1 MRTRTTLDLGAIQLP
16 KESVHPWSLNL
27 PLIRSILIHPKCR
40 TAHRTQRPLM
50 HHIMEVHRITVTI
63 AIHHRPNIQVVAI
76 QDPSST
82 VTVSI
87 VIMRRTVHLRHHR
100 IMVDLEHTMITI
112 VPRRTM
118 DSTLLRLIT
127 TLMNRNLHLIQRT
140 RMGIRRE
147 EITMVTMIRTLLTQ
161 VTTGVL
167 LQVLTMNMTGIIT
180 TTLTTPMANI
190 LTTIT
195 TPRKMK
201 SQA

>member
-1 MRTRTTLDLGAIQLP
+1 
-16 KESVHPWSLNL
+16 
-27 PLIRSILIHPKCR
+27 
-40 TAHRTQRPLM
+40 
-50 HHIMEVHRITVTI
+50 MEVHRITVTI

-180 TTLTTPMANI
+180 ITLTTPMANI